1 METHIPTGGTPV
13 NILAIGREHA
23 ILAVIERLIN
33 SHEGWHATIVATEEA
48 ATGAIGEKTYSI
60 ALVSAGFSLQE
71 EERIRQKFAQLSPQT
86 VVIRH
91 FGGGSGLLENEILG
105 ILNQDQ
111 Q

>member
-1 METHIPTGGTPV
+1 METNIPTGGTPV
-13 NILAIGREHA
+13 NILAIGRDHA
-23 ILAVIERLIN
+23 ILEVIQRLIN
-33 SHEGWHATIVATEEA
+33 AHEHWHATIVTTEE
-48 ATGAIGEKTYSI
+48 GAIEATKQKRFAI

-71 EERIRQKFAQLSPQT
+71 EERIRQKFAQLSPRT